1 LLEEFE
7 KTKEQTDELNNQK
20 AICGRSK
27 VQAEQVLNEKEN
39 EIKSLMESLLK
50 TKVWT
55 CLFGDDITDYG
66 NLDLEVKSDLENDV
80 HLHGQTAP
88 EIVKG
93 SFNKYICI
101 FYLNFSSSSLRTLLK
116 RYGESGQ
123 PCLVPDFGGIGSSF
137 SPFNLMLAVGLL
149 YIAFIMLR
157 WASILKIGIEEE

>member
-1 LLEEFE
+1 MLGPWTAVVCVQWILELLKWTTYENLERHKSQLEDEILSLEKKLEEERAKHEQDELLLEEFE

-66 NLDLEVKSDLENDV
+66 NLDLEIKSDLENDV
-80 HLHGQTAP
+80 HLRMET
-88 EIVKG
+88 G
-93 SFNKYICI
+93 SLFPLHSAC
-101 FYLNFSSSSLRTLLK
+101 LSCSLYT
-116 RYGESGQ
+116 
-123 PCLVPDFGGIGSSF
+123 
-137 SPFNLMLAVGLL
+137 
-149 YIAFIMLR
+149 
-157 WASILKIGIEEE
+157 